1 MEDKLT
7 KDTIW
12 YQQITEDKFIV
23 LFRNTV
29 EHLIVDKNHI
39 EQLEQAG
46 LKLTKI
52 TSKPGNDYG
61 K

>member
-12 YQQITEDKFIV
+12 YQQITEDKFIL

-29 EHLIVDKNHI
+29 EHLIVDKK
-39 EQLEQAG
+39 LEQAG
-46 LKLTKI
+46 SKLTKI